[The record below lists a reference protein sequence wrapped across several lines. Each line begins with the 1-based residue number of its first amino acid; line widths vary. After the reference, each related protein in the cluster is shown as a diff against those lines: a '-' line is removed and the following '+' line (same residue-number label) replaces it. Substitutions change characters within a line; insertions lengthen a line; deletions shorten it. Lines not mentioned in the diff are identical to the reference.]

1 MNEISHF
8 AKFYQS
14 TSWMA
19 DKTFPRFADAEGV
32 RNEYIILKEFVF
44 LKRVEYEIQEAV
56 DLAIAEVNFLRV
68 ESLLKVGI
76 LVPNGRP

>member
-14 TSWMA
+14 TYWIA
-19 DKTFPRFADAEGV
+19 DKIFPRFADAEGV

-44 LKRVEYEIQEAV
+44 LKRVEYEIQVAV
-56 DLAIAEVNFLRV
+56 DLAIAEVNLLRV
-68 ESLLKVGI
+68 ESLLKVEI

>member
-14 TSWMA
+14 TPWIT
-19 DKTFPRFADAEGV
+19 DKTFPRFADGEGV
-32 RNEYIILKEFVF
+32 RNEYIILKRFVF
-44 LKRVEYEIQEAV
+44 LKRVEYEIQVAV
-56 DLAIAEVNFLRV
+56 DLAIAEVNLLRV

-76 LVPNGRP
+76 LAPNGRP